1 MAKVWF
7 ITGSNVGLGR
17 SITESALAA
26 GDQVVATTRKPA
38 SLQDLQQRYGD
49 RLHVAK
55 VDVTDFEQI
64 KAAVAAGVDAFGR
77 IDVVVSNAGFGG
89 IGSVED
95 MPLDLIASQIDTN
108 FMGAVR
114 LAKATLPVLR
124 AQGGGRIIFI
134 SSIGARISTAG
145 AASYY
150 ASKAA
155 LSALVDSLAEE
166 VKPFGISVT
175 ALEPGAMR
183 TNFAQDSSLQIAP
196 SQAIY
201 DQTVGLTAAMM
212 KSPDFAAAMK
222 DPQGYADVVLELAA
236 MEEPPIRLLA
246 GAGAFEWGTGADAA
260 RAAADAK
267 WRELS
272 LRADGAVS
280 PKSMD
285 A

>member
-1 MAKVWF
+1 MTKVWF

-17 SITESALAA
+17 SITETALAA
-26 GDQVVATTRKPA
+26 GDRVIATTRKPA
-38 SLQDLQQRYGD
+38 ALQDLRERYGD
-49 RLHVAK
+49 QLHVAQ
-55 VDVTDFEQI
+55 VDVTNFEQI
-64 KAAVAAGVDAFGR
+64 KAAVASGVEAFGR

-124 AQGGGRIIFI
+124 AQGGGRLIFI

-150 ASKAA
+150 ATKAA
-155 LSALVDSLAEE
+155 LSALADSLADE

-183 TNFAQDSSLQIAP
+183 TNFAQDSSLQISP

-201 DQTVGLTAAMM
+201 DQTVGLTATMI

-222 DPQGYADVVLELAA
+222 DPQGYADVVLALAA
-236 MEEPPIRLLA
+236 TEQPPVRLLA
-246 GAGAFEWGTGADAA
+246 GADAFAWGTGADAA

-272 LRADGAVS
+272 LRADGAV
-280 PKSMD
+280 PQH
-285 A
+285 

>member
-17 SITESALAA
+17 SITETALAA
-26 GDQVVATTRKPA
+26 GDKVIATTRKPA
-38 SLQDLQQRYGD
+38 SLADMQQQYGD
-49 RLHVAK
+49 QLLVAQ

-64 KAAVAAGVDAFGR
+64 KAAVASGVAAFGR

-89 IGSVED
+89 IGSLED
-95 MPLDLIASQIDTN
+95 MPMELIVNQVDTN

-124 AQGGGRIIFI
+124 AQQGGRIIFI
-134 SSIGARISTAG
+134 SSIGARITTAG
-145 AASYY
+145 AAAYY

-155 LSALVDSLAEE
+155 LSALAASLAEE
-166 VKPFGISVT
+166 VKPFGIQVT

-201 DQTVGLTAAMM
+201 DQTVGQTVAMM
-212 KSPDFAAAMK
+212 KSPDFLAVMK
-222 DPQGYADVVLELAA
+222 DPIGYAKVVLEVAA
-236 MEEPPIRLLA
+236 METPPTRLLA
-246 GAGAFEWGTGADAA
+246 GSDAFEWGTGADGAQAA
-260 RAAADAK
+260 SDAK
-267 WRELS
+267 WRALS
-272 LRADGAVS
+272 LRADGSA
-280 PKSMD
+280 D
-285 A
+285 